1 MSSMTTISPTAGT
14 EPAILQSPNGTQ
26 ASESLTRSNTQPA
39 DDPGVSGLAVM
50 SEPRIDRVR
59 IITPRE
65 PLEIS
70 RDTRDRLVPHIRSAD
85 TVDEFTNAGT
95 WRPVDLATPT
105 TRTTNT
111 LRATRKLMNHGG
123 LPDETLTEVVRLR
136 TELGG

>member
-1 MSSMTTISPTAGT
+1 MSRTTTSSPTARA
-14 EPAILQSPNGTQ
+14 EPATIQSPNGTQ
-26 ASESLTRSNTQPA
+26 ASESLTRSNAQPA
-39 DDPGVSGLAVM
+39 DDPGVNGLAVM

-136 TELGG
+136 TELGC